1 MESALLFS
9 RESGP
14 PPSLLADALHACGL
28 EAITA
33 NSEPELFE
41 FLDRLSP
48 ECLVVLFGQS
58 PQQEILHLATQ
69 IRSVD
74 HHCSLLVLT
83 ESISAEFAVRAMRA
97 GVSDVLPQSATRPQ
111 FLEAI
116 SSIVDRHR
124 NCHSCIPG
132 AADRTERGILVGSGA
147 AMTRV
152 RDQVFRIS
160 AADANVLITGESGT
174 GKDLVARLIHSQSR
188 RRTQPFV
195 AVNCAALPDSLLE
208 SELFGYE
215 RGAFTGAHASHEGK
229 LQHATGG
236 TLFLDEIGEM
246 SMAAQAKIL
255 RAVDNR
261 VIQKL
266 GSNVDTRVQVR
277 LVAATNQNLEVL
289 VQEKKFRHDLY
300 YRLNVVRLTLPPLR
314 ERLEDIPELVDYIL
328 RDFSAPQRNRSCN
341 LEGDVIR
348 RFQQYDWPG
357 NIREL
362 RNVLESILVFSSS
375 RSIGLGDIPEQ
386 IRHHMKSKPP
396 QADERSKIL
405 SALNSAHWNRHEAAR
420 ILCCSRMTLYRKMER
435 YRIAG

>member
-1 MESALLFS
+1 M
-9 RESGP
+9 
-14 PPSLLADALHACGL
+14 CGL
-28 EAITA
+28 EAITT
-33 NSEPELFE
+33 NSEPELFQV
-41 FLDRLSP
+41 LDRLSP
-48 ECLVVLFGQS
+48 ECLVVVHGLS
-58 PQQEILHLATQ
+58 PQEQILNLARQ
-69 IRSVD
+69 IRSID
-74 HHCSLLVLT
+74 HHCSLLVIA
-83 ESISAEFAVRAMRA
+83 ESVSTEFAVSAMRA
-97 GVSDVLPQSATRPQ
+97 GISDVLPQNAARPQ
-111 FLEAI
+111 LAEAI
-116 SSIVDRHR
+116 SSSMARHR
-124 NCHSCIPG
+124 DCQRCVPG
-132 AADRTERGILVGSGA
+132 GGDRTECGLLAGSGA
-147 AMTRV
+147 AMGRV
-152 RDQVFRIS
+152 RDQVLRIS

-174 GKDLVARLIHSQSR
+174 GKDLVARLIHNQSR

-195 AVNCAALPDSLLE
+195 ALNCAALPDSLLE

-229 LQHATGG
+229 LQHASGG

-246 SMAAQAKIL
+246 SLAAQAKIL

-266 GSNVDTRVQVR
+266 GSNVNTRVQVR
-277 LVAATNQNLEVL
+277 LVAATNQDLEVL
-289 VQEKKFRHDLY
+289 VQEKKFRQDLY

-314 ERLEDIPELVDYIL
+314 ERLEDIPELVDSIM
-328 RDFSAPQRNRSCN
+328 RDFSPHHRQHAYN

-375 RSIGLGDIPEQ
+375 RSIGVADIPAQ
-386 IRHHMKSKPP
+386 IRHHMKAQPP

-405 SALNSAHWNRHEAAR
+405 SALNSAHWNRNQAAK

-435 YRIAG
+435 YGIAG